1 MRMKHT
7 RVATRASV
15 DKINAVVAIFVTA
28 GVALPFSFADL
39 SLSGACKFG
48 FIEVRSAYSFPPTI
62 SDGISYTGLVSI
74 VSWLQ
79 LQLHNNLW
87 YQYWLFYNVYVFQ
100 QHM

>member
-15 DKINAVVAIFVTA
+15 DKINAIVAIFVTA
-28 GVALPFSFADL
+28 GVALPFSFSDL

-62 SDGISYTGLVSI
+62 SDSISYTGLVSI

-79 LQLHNNLW
+79 LHNNL
-87 YQYWLFYNVYVFQ
+87 
-100 QHM
+100 